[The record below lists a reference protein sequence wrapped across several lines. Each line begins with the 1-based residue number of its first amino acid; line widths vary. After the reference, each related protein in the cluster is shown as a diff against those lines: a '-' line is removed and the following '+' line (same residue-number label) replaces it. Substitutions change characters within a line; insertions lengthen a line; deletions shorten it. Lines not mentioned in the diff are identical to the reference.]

1 MRLMRACEAV
11 VPPGLLRLLVLPLVV
26 PLALKDLRWQDKLK
40 LGWRHLG
47 VSTPRGGV
55 RFKELIRFHL
65 VRFLTFW
72 PDRLAVNPW
81 RERIEI
87 HGLEAVKDLQSAG
100 RPTVLVCLHHGP
112 IHILRYVLRACGLPC
127 AMVVLESR
135 KERLAVREWKDR
147 LSPPDDMPNVFCND
161 ELKAMQQFMQAGG
174 CLLVAA
180 DYGRGKMCEV
190 PFGQAKIQVASGA
203 FRVAKSVGAM
213 VFPVVIRETEAWHF
227 VAEMGDG
234 VPSKGEL
241 EEVAGIVLAS
251 LATKVLATPEQ
262 IHSQLADSLKAGT
275 K

>member
-11 VPPGLLRLLVLPLVV
+11 VPPGLLRLLVMPLIV
-26 PLALKDLRWQDKLK
+26 PLALKDLRWQGKLEA
-40 LGWRHLG
+40 GWRHLG
-47 VSTPRGGV
+47 VSIPDGGV

-65 VRFLTFW
+65 IRFLTFW

-81 RERIEI
+81 RGQIKI
-87 HGLEAVKDLQSAG
+87 HGLEAVKELQAAG

-112 IHILRYVLRACGLPC
+112 IHVLRYVLRAGGLPC

-147 LSPPDDMPNVFCND
+147 LSPPADVPNVFCND
-161 ELKAMQQFMQAGG
+161 ELKAMQQFMRAGG

-180 DYGRGKMCEV
+180 DYGRGKMCDV
-190 PFGQAKIQVASGA
+190 PFGRANIQVASGA
-203 FRVAKSVGAM
+203 FRVADSVGAT
-213 VFPVVIRETEAWHF
+213 VFPVTIRETKGWHF
-227 VAEMGDG
+227 VVEIEAGFSG
-234 VPSKGEL
+234 TGKL
-241 EEVAGIVLAS
+241 EDVAGAVLAS

-262 IHSQLADSLKAGT
+262 MHPQLADSLKAGT